1 MNARDIQLDRHEAK
15 YIIPH
20 ALLPRIRDFI
30 SPFCEPDSHGHGDPP
45 EYDITTLQLDSP
57 ALSLYHA
64 KEWDLVNRFKLRAR
78 TYGSGPGEPVFLE
91 VKRKFGGCISKLR
104 ASIPRTE
111 WSAEKITHPGKT
123 RLAFRTR
130 KEEFAYLEFVR
141 LVQLIGAEPVVLIR
155 YTREAYF
162 GRMDQYARV
171 SFDRALMYQPARS
184 WDICGSGK
192 KWFSIDCS
200 LAQNKDYRFS
210 GVVLELKTL
219 GDAPQW
225 MVDLVMHFGLE
236 RTGNCKY
243 ATAVALESLFRGG
256 PPGPGFV
263 YENLRF

>member
-1 MNARDIQLDRHEAK
+1 MIERDIQLDRHEAK
-15 YIIPH
+15 YIIPPS
-20 ALLPRIRDFI
+20 LVPRIRAFI
-30 SPFCEPDSHGHGDPP
+30 APFCEPDSHGRGDPP

-64 KEWDLVNRFKLRAR
+64 KEWDLVDRFKLRAR
-78 TYGSGPGEPVFLE
+78 TYGSGPREPVFLE

-104 ASIPRTE
+104 ACIPREE

-123 RLAFRTR
+123 RLAFRSR
-130 KEEFAYLEFVR
+130 QEESAYLEFIR
-141 LVQLIGAEPVVLIR
+141 LTQLIGAEPVVLIR

-162 GRMDQYARV
+162 GRMDHYARV
-171 SFDRALMYQPARS
+171 SFDRALMYQPTRT
-184 WDICGSGK
+184 WDISGVGK
-192 KWFSIDCS
+192 RWFSIDCS

-225 MVDLVMHFGLE
+225 MVDLVMHFGLV

-243 ATAVALESLFRGG
+243 ATAVALESLFRGS
-256 PPGPGFV
+256 PPAPAFA